1 MNNRKGVY
9 YAMNS
14 TDKSVQELV
23 EAHNSGRITRRDF
36 VIQAGLLIGG
46 AATGMALIGDTAN
59 AASPNI
65 QATMA
70 ATMAATPAAPDIKL
84 TTKMIEFPTKG
95 AKPTAPGYLAYPAE
109 GKGPFPAVVVL
120 QEWWGLDDHIKWV
133 TELMA
138 RSGFAALAPD
148 LYRGQVAK
156 EPNDAQ
162 KLAMGLIMDQAISD
176 VQGAAD
182 YLAAQD
188 YATKKVGVMGFCMG
202 GGIAFRMAWQGAD
215 NIAAVVAFYGNAN
228 PTDANLQAVKVPIL
242 GLYGEADQGIKPDN
256 VKQWEA
262 KLKEFG
268 KTSEFHIYPG
278 APHAFFNNTRP
289 SYNQAAALDGYKRT
303 VDWFNKYLG
312 GASASATM
320 AATMSAT
327 STK

>member
-1 MNNRKGVY
+1 
-9 YAMNS
+9 MNS
-14 TDKSVQELV
+14 TDKRVQELV

-36 VIQAGLLIGG
+36 VIQAGLLLGG

-59 AASPNI
+59 AASPAV

-70 ATMAATPAAPDIKL
+70 ATMAATVTAPDIQL
-84 TTKMIEFPTKG
+84 TTKMVEFPTKG

-109 GKGPFPAVVVL
+109 GQGPFPGVVVI

-138 RSGFAALAPD
+138 RNGFAAVAPD

-156 EPNDAQ
+156 EPNEAQ

-176 VQGAAD
+176 VQGAVD
-182 YLAAQD
+182 YLGSQD
-188 YATKKVGVMGFCMG
+188 FVKPNKVGVMGFCMG
-202 GGIAFRMAWQGAD
+202 GGIAMRMAWKGTGALG
-215 NIAAVVAFYGNAN
+215 AVVIFYGAGVT
-228 PTDANLQAVKVPIL
+228 PTDDELKAVSVPLL
-242 GLYGEADQGIKPDN
+242 GLYGGDDKSISAENIQMW
-256 VKQWEA
+256 QT
-262 KLKEFG
+262 KLKADG
-268 KTSEFHIYPG
+268 KINEMYTYKG

-289 SYNQAAALDGYKRT
+289 SYNAEASMDAYKRT
-303 VDWFNKYLG
+303 LDWFRKYLG
-312 GASASATM
+312 SGSASATM

>member
-23 EAHNSGRITRRDF
+23 EAHNAGRITRRDF
-36 VIQAGLLIGG
+36 VIQAGLLLGG

-70 ATMAATPAAPDIKL
+70 ATMAATPQAPDIKL

-109 GKGPFPAVVVL
+109 GSGPFPSVVVI

-133 TELMA
+133 TELVA
-138 RSGFAALAPD
+138 RSGFAAVAPD

-156 EPNDAQ
+156 EPNEAQ

-182 YLAAQD
+182 YLASQD

-202 GGIAFRMAWQGAD
+202 GGLALLAACRSASFS
-215 NIAAVVAFYGNAN
+215 AAVV
-228 PTDANLQAVKVPIL
+228 
-242 GLYGEADQGIKPDN
+242 
-256 VKQWEA
+256 
-262 KLKEFG
+262 
-268 KTSEFHIYPG
+268 FHHSIYPDPREVEKLSCPLQG
-278 APHAFFNNTRP
+278 HYGLADDVTPLSEVRMFE
-289 SYNQAAALDGYKRT
+289 SQLQE
-303 VDWFNKYLG
+303 FNK
-312 GASASATM
+312 SAELHYYENAGHGWLDAKKPESYRSDTAELSMQRT
-320 AATMSAT
+320 AEFFRKHLEA
-327 STK
+327 